1 MYHKIASL
9 LSIPLGEGIK
19 IINFFHYN
27 QINMDYQKSKP
38 IVQKMKLYSLKKRQ
52 TFLIRLAK
60 EIHIFVEKIQYNV
73 I

>member
-1 MYHKIASL
+1 
-9 LSIPLGEGIK
+9 
-19 IINFFHYN
+19 
-27 QINMDYQKSKP
+27 MDYQKSKP